1 MVHKL
6 YLDLIIWE
14 KEKKKKNYVLE
25 TLVSKKTKKKRKQL
39 DRLLGELSLVWNR
52 EEKEAQRSDQKE
64 GGVYYIPE
72 NTTLGSIKSFH

>member
-1 MVHKL
+1 MCWRPWSVKRQ
-6 YLDLIIWE
+6 
-14 KEKKKKNYVLE
+14 
-25 TLVSKKTKKKRKQL
+25 KKKRKQL
-39 DRLLGELSLVWNR
+39 DRLLGEPSLVWNR